1 MTFKKKIKKKNCFKM
16 WPVLKQLMTH
26 LEEAFYAADRFYFHF
41 VFYVFLIA
49 CTVDLSTLLAY
60 IV

>member
-1 MTFKKKIKKKNCFKM
+1 MFVYKWLLKKSL

-26 LEEAFYAADRFYFHF
+26 LEDFYAADSFYFHF